1 MKDSSLTVP
10 STIFEDNENLTNPNV
25 SKMEVVFFKSI
36 RKQTETTLKLKLNGK
51 RLYATDSVKYLGI
64 KTDGNLNWHQ

>member
-1 MKDSSLTVP
+1 MKDSSSTVP

-64 KTDGNLNWHQ
+64 KTDENLNWHQ